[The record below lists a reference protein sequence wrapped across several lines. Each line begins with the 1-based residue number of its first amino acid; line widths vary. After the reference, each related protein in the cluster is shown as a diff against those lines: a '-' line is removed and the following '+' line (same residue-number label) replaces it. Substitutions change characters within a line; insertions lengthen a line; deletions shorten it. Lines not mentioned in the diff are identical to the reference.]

1 MPSECAT
8 VRTKPVR
15 QSNGRIMPGFG
26 RLIPG
31 PFPWIDGIQG
41 GRKKGLGKGQD
52 LWYYFV
58 AFDALVSPLER

>member
-26 RLIPG
+26 PNPG
-31 PFPWIDGIQG
+31 PFSVDRWDTG
-41 GRKKGLGKGQD
+41 GRKKGLGKDQD